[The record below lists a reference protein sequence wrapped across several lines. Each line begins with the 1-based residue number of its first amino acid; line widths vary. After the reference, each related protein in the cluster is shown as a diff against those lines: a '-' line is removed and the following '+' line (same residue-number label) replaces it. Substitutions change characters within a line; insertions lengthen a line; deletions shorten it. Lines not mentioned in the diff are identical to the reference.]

1 MDKIV
6 IRGLKCELKIGVE
19 AEERRYP
26 QICLVDLE
34 LSLDLTA
41 AAQSDSVQQTV
52 DYARLCQEVREV
64 AGAREYHLVEAFAD
78 AVASVALRHKRVQKV
93 RVFVE
98 KTPLPLQGKLDSVGV
113 EVRRKKE

>member
-1 MDKIV
+1 MDKIL

-34 LSLDLTA
+34 LNLDLAPATR
-41 AAQSDSVQQTV
+41 SDSVHDTV
-52 DYARLCQEVREV
+52 DYALLCDQVRQ
-64 AGAREYHLVEAFAD
+64 AASAREYHLVESFAQ
-78 AVASVALRHKRVQKV
+78 AIAEVALQHESVREV

-98 KTPLPLQGKLDSVGV
+98 KTPLPLQGKLQSVGV
-113 EVRRKKE
+113 EVTRRKK

>member
-1 MDKIV
+1 MDKIM

-26 QICLVDLE
+26 QICLVDME

-41 AAQSDSVQQTV
+41 AAQADSVQQTV
-52 DYARLCQEVREV
+52 DYARLCQQVRDV

-78 AVASVALRHKRVQKV
+78 AVTRVALEHERVKKV

-98 KTPLPLQGKLDSVGV
+98 KTPLPLQGKLESVGV
-113 EVRRKKE
+113 EVRRKKK

>member
-1 MDKIV
+1 MDKII

-26 QICLVDLE
+26 QICLVDME

-52 DYARLCQEVREV
+52 DYARLCQEVRE
-64 AGAREYHLVEAFAD
+64 AASAREYHLVEAFAE
-78 AVASVALRHKRVQKV
+78 AVARIALHHETVEKV

-113 EVRRKKE
+113 EVRRKKK